1 MLTKTRSQ
9 ERWIARECSTKDAD
23 RNLSEFEVNL
33 AIIKEFQATMRD
45 PTSIKQTNEHRQND

>member
-1 MLTKTRSQ
+1 MLTKAGSQ
-9 ERWIARECSTKDAD
+9 EWWIARESSTEDAD

-45 PTSIKQTNEHRQND
+45 PISIKQTNEHRQND